1 MKAWR
6 IVKQVVIWS
15 ISLVVLV
22 LVVAYL
28 SGWFVPKVSP
38 DETGTATTRPRATP
52 LPADAKIVEVV
63 ARDVP
68 QTVATVGTVQ
78 AIDET
83 SVGSRIMAQVKE
95 VRVTPGRKVKAGE
108 VLITLDQT
116 DLQARLSQAT
126 AQLEATKA
134 HLRQA
139 GSDVEKLT
147 TLRTQGAATAR
158 ELDDARRA
166 MDVATANIRVQE
178 QAIAEAQS
186 QLEFATITSP
196 IDGTVID
203 HYVKPGDLAR
213 PGQTLV
219 KLEGQLQLV
228 ASVPERLAVRL
239 KLGDVVGVNIDAINL
254 QCQAGI
260 AEIVP
265 EASPLSRAM
274 VIKVRGPCPPG
285 VYSGM
290 FGRMI
295 IPQGQEQRLMVPTA
309 AVRTVG
315 QLSMV
320 MVAVKEGDQWFAQ
333 RRMVRTGLTNEDM
346 IEIQSGLSAG
356 EHVLAEYPAAF

>member
-6 IVKQVVIWS
+6 IVKQLILWS
-15 ISLVVLV
+15 VSLVVLV

-28 SGWFVPKVSP
+28 SGWFVPKVAP
-38 DETGTATTRPRATP
+38 GQHQERGTAPP
-52 LPADAKIVEVV
+52 IDAQIVQVK

-68 QTVATVGTVQ
+68 RSVATVGTVQ

-83 SVGSRIMAQVKE
+83 SIAARIMAQVKE
-95 VRVTPGRKVKAGE
+95 VMVTPGRKVKAGE
-108 VLITLDQT
+108 VMIELDKT
-116 DLQARLSQAT
+116 DLQARLEQVT

-139 GSDVEKLT
+139 ASDVEKLGQ
-147 TLRTQGAATAR
+147 LRAQGAATAR
-158 ELDDARRA
+158 ELEDARRA
-166 MDVATANIRVQE
+166 MDVAAANIKVQE

-186 QLEFATITSP
+186 QLAFATITSP
-196 IDGTVID
+196 MDATVID

-228 ASVPERLAVRL
+228 ASVPERLAVSL
-239 KLGDVVGVNIDAINL
+239 KLGDVVGVHIEALDL
-254 QCQAGI
+254 QCQAAI

-265 EASPLSRAM
+265 ESSPQSRAM

-295 IPQGQEQRLMVPTA
+295 IPQGQVQRLMVPQT
-309 AVRTVG
+309 AVRHIG
-315 QLSMV
+315 QLSMI
-320 MVAVKEGDQWFAQ
+320 MVATAQPADASDKPQWTVE
-333 RRMVRTGLTNEDM
+333 RRMVRAGQAHDDLV
-346 IEIQSGLSAG
+346 EIQSGLADG
-356 EHVLAEYPAAF
+356 EHVLAVYSER